1 MAGSPPV
8 QSVSV
13 PHSPAATDDQF
24 ASGVFR
30 IELSDPSRL
39 VELRDFYVKVQA
51 VARINGKGRI
61 VRLAG
66 PPDANDQR
74 RLHAY
79 LQTWLALAEASG
91 RPVRAELSQEEAGFE
106 Q

>member
-1 MAGSPPV
+1 VAGSPPL
-8 QSVSV
+8 QIVSV

-24 ASGVFR
+24 ARAVFR

-39 VELRDFYVKVQA
+39 E
-51 VARINGKGRI
+51 G
-61 VRLAG
+61 
-66 PPDANDQR
+66 

-91 RPVRAELSQEEAGFE
+91 RPVRAELSQEEAGSSHN
-106 Q
+106 